1 MKVNGQT
8 WLEKKEQSKF
18 SLRKDIYFMI
28 IKDFNTFLNEKMSGL
43 HKVICAVSSDLS
55 DFIYVTGDAHTAY
68 TRQFMTLF
76 TKGVDSYAAKLPV
89 VNYCNIHMQRMIK
102 AGTPQELIYN
112 KEEAKNRIAS
122 KVNWHKIH
130 KDSLHV
136 AKTVVSADEIDQ
148 LKFPIIAKP
157 ENRFSGQGIV
167 KFETLKDAQN
177 ADLSD
182 FTIFNEM
189 IDIAEEHRIP
199 TWRGE
204 PLMWFKRIPANEK
217 TKKIEKEKDE
227 KLRFNY
233 LLKKVEDMPQEWKDV
248 IDTFAEKHKDL
259 DIYSV
264 DLAID
269 SDGKPWVIEMSSEF
283 APIYGVMALIYK
295 KVYQDYYGKP
305 LSKEDEAQI
314 DMYHQKDIEA
324 TVKSDR
330 ERFTLE
336 K

>member
-1 MKVNGQT
+1 
-8 WLEKKEQSKF
+8 
-18 SLRKDIYFMI
+18 MI
-28 IKDFNTFLNEKMSGL
+28 IKDYQTFLNEKAGNGL

-76 TKGVDSYAAKLPV
+76 TRGVDSYKATLPV
-89 VNYCNIHMQRMIK
+89 VNYCNIHGQRLLK
-102 AGTPQELIYN
+102 AGTPKELIYN

-130 KDSLHV
+130 KDSDHV
-136 AKTVVSADEIDQ
+136 PKTVTSADEIDQ

-157 ENRFSGQGIV
+157 ENRYSGQGIV
-167 KFETLKDAQN
+167 KFDTLEDAKK

-182 FTIFNEM
+182 FTIFSEK
-189 IDIAEEHRIP
+189 IDIVEEHRIP

-204 PLMWFKRIPANEK
+204 PLMWFKRIPANEE
-217 TKKIEKEKDE
+217 TKKMEKEKDD

-233 LLKKVEDMPQEWKDV
+233 LLKKVEDIPQEWRDV
-248 IDTFAEKHKDL
+248 IAEFAEKHKDL

-305 LSKEDEAQI
+305 LSKEDEATI

-324 TVKSDR
+324 TVKTDR
-330 ERFTLE
+330 VRFKVE

>member
-1 MKVNGQT
+1 
-8 WLEKKEQSKF
+8 
-18 SLRKDIYFMI
+18 MI
-28 IKDFNTFLNEKMSGL
+28 IKDYQTFLNEKANSGL

-76 TKGVDSYAAKLPV
+76 TRGVDSYKATLPV
-89 VNYCNIHMQRMIK
+89 VNYCNIHGRRLIK
-102 AGTPQELIYN
+102 AGTPKELISN

-130 KDSLHV
+130 KDSDHV
-136 AKTVVSADEIDQ
+136 PKTVTSADEIDQ

-157 ENRFSGQGIV
+157 ENRYSGQGIV
-167 KFETLKDAQN
+167 KFDTLEDAKK

-182 FTIFNEM
+182 FTIFSEK
-189 IDIAEEHRIP
+189 IDIVEEHRIP

-204 PLMWFKRIPANEK
+204 PLMWFHRIPANEE
-217 TKKIEKEKDE
+217 TKKMEKEKDD

-233 LLKKVEDMPQEWKDV
+233 LLKKVEDIPQEWRDV
-248 IDTFAEKHKDL
+248 IAEFAEKHKDL

-305 LSKEDEAQI
+305 LSKEDEATI

-324 TVKSDR
+324 TVKTDR
-330 ERFTLE
+330 VRFKVE

>member
-1 MKVNGQT
+1 
-8 WLEKKEQSKF
+8 
-18 SLRKDIYFMI
+18 MI
-28 IKDFNTFLNEKMSGL
+28 IKDYQTFLNEKANSGL

-76 TKGVDSYAAKLPV
+76 TRGVDPYKATLPV
-89 VNYCNIHMQRMIK
+89 VNYCNIHGQRLLK
-102 AGTPQELIYN
+102 AGTPKELIYN

-130 KDSLHV
+130 KDSDHV
-136 AKTVVSADEIDQ
+136 PKTVTSADEIDQ

-157 ENRFSGQGIV
+157 ENRYSGQGIV
-167 KFETLKDAQN
+167 KFDTLEDAKK

-182 FTIFNEM
+182 FTIFSEK
-189 IDIAEEHRIP
+189 IDIVEEHRIP

-204 PLMWFKRIPANEK
+204 PLMWFHRIPANEE
-217 TKKIEKEKDE
+217 TKKMEKEKDD

-233 LLKKVEDMPQEWKDV
+233 LLKKVEDIPQEWKDV
-248 IDTFAEKHKDL
+248 IAEFAEKHKDL

-305 LSKEDEAQI
+305 LSPEDEAAV

-324 TVKSDR
+324 TVKTDR
-330 ERFTLE
+330 VRFKVE